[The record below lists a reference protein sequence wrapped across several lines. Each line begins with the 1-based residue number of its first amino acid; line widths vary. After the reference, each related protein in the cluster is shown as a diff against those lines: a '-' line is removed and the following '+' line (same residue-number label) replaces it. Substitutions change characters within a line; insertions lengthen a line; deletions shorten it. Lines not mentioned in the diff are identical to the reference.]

1 MLTDLQRCRIERVSR
16 DDLQRLSKNI
26 LDRKRS
32 RRDRSVS
39 AEAES
44 PEDPAIGQ
52 AAEQIVQALPWR
64 YPFAISTSLRAKMS
78 VSELTH
84 RDDEFA
90 MMDLSR
96 CLGRLPRAMQAPQ
109 AGPDRPD
116 ARRIGSA
123 VHRIFETIDL
133 ASPPD
138 RAGIQTVIQS
148 LVDQGQ
154 IAQSLV
160 GHIDPAGI
168 EAFFHSEPGKLA
180 VANGSRLLREW
191 PFTMAIPAS
200 QTIDQPGPKDS
211 RLSIT
216 QTPDDDRV
224 IVQGIVDL
232 IVPDGDGLV
241 VIDFKTDRIRA
252 SEATERAAL
261 YQGQMDYY
269 GRAAQA
275 ILRKPVRGCW
285 LYFVTP
291 AISIPLPIRSSL
303 NT

>member
-1 MLTDLQRCRIERVSR
+1 
-16 DDLQRLSKNI
+16 
-26 LDRKRS
+26 
-32 RRDRSVS
+32 
-39 AEAES
+39 
-44 PEDPAIGQ
+44 
-52 AAEQIVQALPWR
+52 LPWR
-64 YPFAISTSLRAKMS
+64 YPFAVSTSLRAKMS

-90 MMDLSR
+90 MIDLSR
-96 CLGRLPRAMQAPQ
+96 CLGRLPRAMQAPV
-109 AGPDRPD
+109 AGSDRPD

-133 ASPPD
+133 SSPPD
-138 RAGIQTVIQS
+138 RKRIADTLEALVKEGRISQS
-148 LVDQGQ
+148 LVP
-154 IAQSLV
+154 
-160 GHIDPAGI
+160 HIDPARI

-180 VANGSRLLREW
+180 VSNGSRLLREW

-200 QTIDQPGPKDS
+200 QTIEQSSPKDS

-216 QTPDDDRV
+216 KTSEDDLV

-232 IVPDGDGLV
+232 IIPDGDGLV
-241 VIDFKTDRIRA
+241 LIDFKTDRIRA
-252 SEATERAAL
+252 SEASERATL

-269 GRAAQA
+269 ARAAQA

-291 AISIPLPIRSSL
+291 GVSIPLAHPSL
-303 NT
+303 PQCISGTRFP